1 MTHSVCV
8 WGRAR
13 DLELLTVLAKSSQPR
28 TIKYFLSSP
37 PSGDLEWKVKG
48 SACYTCQSCDLSP
61 PERVSLTLF
70 FTLPLYLS
78 PQNAHTSSSVFL
90 IHFILGGASSYINGC
105 TTVFHIVCMR
115 ERHSLFTRGQSSAA
129 VVAPLCHSS
138 ASQETLPSRSQISS
152 RLHPGCCSSL
162 PVLDANQKLHQVE
175 N

>member
-1 MTHSVCV
+1 M
-8 WGRAR
+8 
-13 DLELLTVLAKSSQPR
+13 LAKSSQPR

-48 SACYTCQSCDLSP
+48 SACCDLSP

-70 FTLPLYLS
+70 SRFLFIYPPKTRTQTHQSFLYILFWVVRPRILTAAQLCFT
-78 PQNAHTSSSVFL
+78 
-90 IHFILGGASSYINGC
+90 SY
-105 TTVFHIVCMR
+105 FYFFVCMR

-129 VVAPLCHSS
+129 VVAHLCHSA
-138 ASQETLPSRSQISS
+138 ASQETLLSRSQISS

>member
-1 MTHSVCV
+1 M
-8 WGRAR
+8 
-13 DLELLTVLAKSSQPR
+13 LAKSSQPR

-115 ERHSLFTRGQSSAA
+115 ERQSLYSWTILSCCCGTPLSFLCFPRDSPVPQSDKLQTPPWLLFFT
-129 VVAPLCHSS
+129 
-138 ASQETLPSRSQISS
+138 ASVGR
-152 RLHPGCCSSL
+152 
-162 PVLDANQKLHQVE
+162 
-175 N
+175 

>member
-1 MTHSVCV
+1 M
-8 WGRAR
+8 
-13 DLELLTVLAKSSQPR
+13 LAKSSQPR

-48 SACYTCQSCDLSP
+48 SACCDLSP

-70 FTLPLYLS
+70 FSCFLFIYPPKTRTQTHQSFLYILFWVVR
-78 PQNAHTSSSVFL
+78 PRILTAAQLCFTSYFY
-90 IHFILGGASSYINGC
+90 F
-105 TTVFHIVCMR
+105 FVCMR

-129 VVAPLCHSS
+129 VVAHLCHSA
-138 ASQETLPSRSQISS
+138 ASQETLLSRSQISS